1 MGHRGVIVSS
11 LEVFRLVTSRR
22 GMGSQAISREPPIM
36 RDLRTLKELPP
47 RSGHEWLS
55 TLEREAILVGIYWGL
70 TQKRIC
76 THWKLSASA
85 VKRFRNELYEAPLS
99 IFRLPVIIRVGNGIF
114 QCRVCGEA
122 KQRLSQAQRHLLS
135 HFFAH
140 EIARNIDLGDIP
152 EVF

>member
-1 MGHRGVIVSS
+1 MSRNSQSRGVPPIP
-11 LEVFRLVTSRR
+11 RD
-22 GMGSQAISREPPIM
+22 PPIM
-36 RDLRTLKELPP
+36 KDLQNLKELPP
-47 RSGHEWLS
+47 RGSNESLS
-55 TLEREAILVGIYWGL
+55 VLEREAILVGIFWGL

-76 THWKLSASA
+76 THWKLSPSS

-140 EIARNIDLGDIP
+140 EIARNIDLSNMP
-152 EVF
+152 EVL